1 MHTGNGAALFP
12 DGSAVKSI
20 TIDID
25 DPGELPIDL
34 DTLKTDLRISGDSL
48 DEAIMEQYLP
58 DAVEWA
64 EGVMR
69 RSIVARTH
77 RWILDEFPCGADQTI
92 YLPRGKVQS
101 VASIAYS
108 SGGVVTTL
116 RGPSSGS
123 PIGTAYQ
130 EDLRGHRGRIMPNRG
145 ASWPS
150 ADADV
155 PSPIVI
161 TFNAGWPAASVP
173 ADIKRAL
180 TASVYG
186 AMELD
191 GLLTLKNGFDIDFRE
206 KLLSGW
212 RIL

>member
-1 MHTGNGAALFP
+1 MR
-12 DGSAVKSI
+12 SI

-25 DPGELPIDL
+25 EPEDLPLDL
-34 DTLKTDLRISGDSL
+34 ETLKTDLRISSDSL
-48 DEAIMEQYLP
+48 DDVIMQQYIP

-69 RSIVARTH
+69 RSIIARPH
-77 RWILDEFPCGADQTI
+77 RWIVSEFPCGDDPTI
-92 YLPRGKVQS
+92 YLPRGKIQS
-101 VASIAYS
+101 VTSIVYS
-108 SGGVVTTL
+108 YNGATTTL

-123 PIGTAYQ
+123 PVGTDYQ
-130 EDLRGHRGRIMPNRG
+130 EDLRGHQGRIMPNRG
-145 ASWPS
+145 ESWPS
-150 ADADV
+150 VDDDV
-155 PSPIVI
+155 PAPVVI

-180 TASVYG
+180 TASIFG

-191 GLLTLKNGFDIDFRE
+191 GLLTIKSGFDAEFRE

>member
-1 MHTGNGAALFP
+1 M
-12 DGSAVKSI
+12 KSI

-25 DPGELPIDL
+25 EPAELPIDL
-34 DTLKTDLRISGDSL
+34 DTLKTDLRISSDSL
-48 DEAIMEQYLP
+48 DDVIMGQYLP

-69 RSIVARTH
+69 RSIVAREH
-77 RWILDEFPCGADQTI
+77 RWIFTEFPCGGDQTI

-108 SGGVVTTL
+108 SGGVITTL

-123 PIGTAYQ
+123 PVGTDYQ
-130 EDLRGHRGRIMPNRG
+130 EDLRGHQGRIMPNRSE
-145 ASWPS
+145 SWPS
-150 ADADV
+150 VDIDV

-161 TFNAGWPAASVP
+161 TFNAGWAAASVP

-180 TASVYG
+180 TARVSES
-186 AMELD
+186 MELPNESFNAALRD
-191 GLLTLKNGFDIDFRE
+191 TEFAL
-206 KLLSGW
+206 KLLSPW

>member
-1 MHTGNGAALFP
+1 MN
-12 DGSAVKSI
+12 SI

-25 DPGELPIDL
+25 APADLPLDLEL
-34 DTLKTDLRISGDSL
+34 LKTDLRISTDDL
-48 DEAIMEQYLP
+48 DEVLALQYIP

-64 EGVMR
+64 EGAMR
-69 RSIVARTH
+69 RSIVARAH
-77 RWILDEFPCGADQTI
+77 RWILDGFPYCDDLTI

-101 VASIAYS
+101 VTSVAYS
-108 SGGVVTTL
+108 SGGVITTL

-123 PIGTAYQ
+123 PVGTDYQ
-130 EDLRGHRGRIMPNRG
+130 EDLRGHVGRLLPLRGG
-145 ASWPS
+145 TWPS
-150 ADADV
+150 VDADV

-161 TFNAGWPAASVP
+161 TYTAGWTAATVP

-186 AMELD
+186 ALELD
-191 GLLTLKNGFDIDFRE
+191 GLLTTKNGFDVEFRD
-206 KLLSGW
+206 KLISAW

>member
-1 MHTGNGAALFP
+1 M
-12 DGSAVKSI
+12 KSI

-25 DPGELPIDL
+25 APADLPLDLEL
-34 DTLKTDLRISGDSL
+34 LKQDLRIAGDDL
-48 DEAIMEQYLP
+48 DEVIMAQYIP

-69 RSIVARTH
+69 RSIIARTH

-101 VASIAYS
+101 VTSIAYS
-108 SGGVVTTL
+108 SGGSVTTL
-116 RGPSSGS
+116 RGASSGS
-123 PIGTAYQ
+123 PVGTDYQ
-130 EDLRGHRGRIMPNRG
+130 EDLRGHVGRIMPNRG
-145 ASWPS
+145 ESWPS
-150 ADADV
+150 VDDDV

-161 TFNAGWPAASVP
+161 TYTAGWDAADVP

-180 TASVYG
+180 TVSVADALEG
-186 AMELD
+186 N
-191 GLLTLKNGFDIDFRE
+191 GVVVVKNGFDIEFRD
-206 KLLSGW
+206 KLISAW